1 MKLTKDSINAMDLK
15 KLTLTDSL
23 MTSLAAIAKNPEA
36 MAKAV
41 QGGIN
46 EAFTQLAKALEELG
60 NKQSAG
66 LQNVANNM
74 PQPEKGPDGKPVV
87 PTGPDAKTKAEMNK
101 NKALGENNMQKDF
114 IAALTAY
121 GAAKQSG
128 R

>member
-1 MKLTKDSINAMDLK
+1 MDLK

-41 QGGIN
+41 EGGIN
-46 EAFTQLAKALEELG
+46 EAFQQLAKALEDLG

-66 LQNVANNM
+66 LKSVAENM
-74 PQPEKGPDGKPVV
+74 PKSDTPATPGQPAGN
-87 PTGPDAKTKAEMNK
+87 KTANPKLAEMEK
-101 NKALGENNMQKDF
+101 NKALGQNSMQKDL

-121 GAAKQSG
+121 GAAKDK